1 MFYTSLLYFAHLFK
15 LVKLIAKAELCFAAL
30 ISVPLTNSPV
40 CNLTPNS
47 ETLTGA
53 PAA

>member
-1 MFYTSLLYFAHLFK
+1 MSYASLLYFTHLLK
-15 LVKLIAKAELCFAAL
+15 LVKLIAKAELFFAAL
-30 ISVPLTNSPV
+30 ISVLLTNSPV
-40 CNLTPNS
+40 CNLTLNS